1 MMGHIVGCAVGRKDI
16 DRAERG
22 NRDLA
27 QGQFEVAPSPAPV
40 FHGSGRDD
48 GTSMLVDF
56 LLPAQAAGA
65 MNPGTGS
72 WWLDYTYAGSPSVTV
87 HLEGTVE
94 AP

>member
-1 MMGHIVGCAVGRKDI
+1 
-16 DRAERG
+16 
-22 NRDLA
+22 
-27 QGQFEVAPSPAPV
+27 
-40 FHGSGRDD
+40 
-48 GTSMLVDF
+48 MLVDF